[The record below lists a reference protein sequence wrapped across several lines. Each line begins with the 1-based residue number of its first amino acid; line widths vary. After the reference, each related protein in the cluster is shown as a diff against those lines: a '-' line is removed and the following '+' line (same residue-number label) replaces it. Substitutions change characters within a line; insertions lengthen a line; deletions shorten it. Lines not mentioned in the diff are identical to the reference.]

1 MDPAYYELTFS
12 SDSGGGYRVYFR
24 IYVEL
29 NDDDREVLRLG
40 GTPELNT
47 LAIVTR
53 AGILRFLPDEIN
65 SDWLHYGRILSR
77 DSRPSWDIGI
87 EPQIGYAGRRVWIIG
102 DA

>member
-12 SDSGGGYRVYFR
+12 SDSGGYRVYFR

-47 LAIVTR
+47 RAIVTR

-65 SDWLHYGRILSR
+65 SDWVRYGRTMAR
-77 DSRPSWDIGI
+77 NSRPFWDIGI
-87 EPQIGYAGRRVWIIG
+87 EPQIGYAGRRVWIIE